1 MRISYPAFGRC
12 VEIERRNTAAVRP
25 VFTHVKIALAKQNH
39 AGYTAKVPIC
49 LGVSVLW
56 DAMNI
61 VLFNERDNYFFPL
74 NDERTRHMC
83 RILKK
88 KEGDTFEAGIEGG
101 MAGLA
106 RIVSLNDKGLRF
118 DFTPLTD
125 GKPLF
130 PLEMIVGF
138 PRPIQ
143 LKRLFRDMAG
153 LGVSRILLC
162 GTETG
167 EKSYMESKIVERGA
181 AYEALKDGSIQAKS
195 THIPKLDIFASV
207 KDCLAS
213 LKEKNAD
220 RRISVCL
227 DNVKAEMSLGEYIK
241 NALGTKS
248 GSVRGCLPNGK
259 DCPSIFVRS
268 AIGSE
273 RGWTDTER
281 EAFQA
286 AGFTLCSMGDRVLRT
301 ETAATVSA
309 SIILEALGVL

>member
-1 MRISYPAFGRC
+1 MR
-12 VEIERRNTAAVRP
+12 
-25 VFTHVKIALAKQNH
+25 ALAKQNH
-39 AGYTAKVPIC
+39 AGYTVKVPIF
-49 LGVSVLW
+49 LTESVLW

-61 VLFNERDNYFFPL
+61 VLFSERDNYFFPL
-74 NDERTRHMC
+74 NDERTRHIC

-88 KEGDTFEAGIEGG
+88 KEGDTFEAGIKGG
-101 MAGLA
+101 RAGQA
-106 RIVSLNDKGLRF
+106 RIISLDNAGLRF

-227 DNVKAEMSLGEYIK
+227 DNVKAEMPLGEYMK
-241 NALGTKS
+241 NALGIRDAS
-248 GSVRGCLPNGK
+248 
-259 DCPSIFVRS
+259 SIFVRS

-281 EAFQA
+281 EAFRA
-286 AGFTLCSMGDRVLRT
+286 GGFTLCSMGDRVLRT

>member
-1 MRISYPAFGRC
+1 MPLF
-12 VEIERRNTAAVRP
+12 
-25 VFTHVKIALAKQNH
+25 FT
-39 AGYTAKVPIC
+39 
-49 LGVSVLW
+49 GVS
-56 DAMNI
+56 AHFKTPMNI
-61 VLFNERDNYFFPL
+61 VLFCERDNYFFSL
-74 NDERTRHMC
+74 NDERTRHIC

-101 MAGLA
+101 MAGRA
-106 RIVSLNDKGLRF
+106 RIVSLNDEGLRF
-118 DFTPLTD
+118 DFTPLND

-167 EKSYMESKIVERGA
+167 EKSYMESKIIERGA

-195 THIPKLDIFASV
+195 THIPKLDIFPSV
-207 KDCLAS
+207 KSCLAA
-213 LKEKNAD
+213 LNGEKRTD
-220 RRISVCL
+220 GRIAVCL
-227 DNVKAEMSLGEYIK
+227 DNVKARRPLSEYVK
-241 NALGTKS
+241 DALGTRDAS
-248 GSVRGCLPNGK
+248 SILVRA
-259 DCPSIFVRS
+259 

-281 EAFQA
+281 EAFSTADFQ
-286 AGFTLCSMGDRVLRT
+286 LCSMGERVLRT

-309 SIILEALGVL
+309 AIILEALGVL

>member
-1 MRISYPAFGRC
+1 MLLD
-12 VEIERRNTAAVRP
+12 V
-25 VFTHVKIALAKQNH
+25 
-39 AGYTAKVPIC
+39 
-49 LGVSVLW
+49 
-56 DAMNI
+56 MNI
-61 VLFNERDNYFFPL
+61 VLFSERDNYFFPL
-74 NDERTRHMC
+74 NDERTRHIS

-101 MAGLA
+101 RAGQA
-106 RIVSLNDKGLRF
+106 RIVSLDNAGLRF

-167 EKSYMESKIVERGA
+167 EKSYMASKIVERGA

-195 THIPKLDIFASV
+195 THISKLDIFASV

-213 LKEKNAD
+213 LKEESGA

-227 DNVKAEMSLGEYIK
+227 DNVKAEMSLGKYMK
-241 NALGTKS
+241 NALGTEDGLAQDGLS
-248 GSVRGCLPNGK
+248 NVK
-259 DCPSIFVRS
+259 DCPSIFVRA

-286 AGFTLCSMGDRVLRT
+286 AGFTLCFMGDRVLRT

>member
-1 MRISYPAFGRC
+1 M
-12 VEIERRNTAAVRP
+12 
-25 VFTHVKIALAKQNH
+25 
-39 AGYTAKVPIC
+39 PIC
-49 LGVSVLW
+49 LAESVLW

-74 NDERTRHMC
+74 NDERTRHIC

-101 MAGLA
+101 MAGQA
-106 RIVSLNDKGLRF
+106 RIVSLDDKGLHF

-241 NALGTKS
+241 NALDTKD
-248 GSVRGCLPNGK
+248 GSARGCLPDGK
-259 DCPSIFVRS
+259 DCPPILVRS

>member
-1 MRISYPAFGRC
+1 
-12 VEIERRNTAAVRP
+12 
-25 VFTHVKIALAKQNH
+25 
-39 AGYTAKVPIC
+39 
-49 LGVSVLW
+49 
-56 DAMNI
+56 MNI
-61 VLFNERDNYFFPL
+61 VLFCKRDNYFFPL
-74 NDERTRHMC
+74 NDERTRHIC

-101 MAGLA
+101 MAGKA
-106 RIVSLNDKGLRF
+106 RIVSLNDAGLSF
-118 DFTPLTD
+118 DFTPLSD

-213 LKEKNAD
+213 LNAEKHAAG
-220 RRISVCL
+220 RISVCL
-227 DNVKAEMSLGEYIK
+227 DNVKAGMPLGKYIK
-241 NALGTKS
+241 NGLGTRDGFARS
-248 GSVRGCLPNGK
+248 CVPNGK
-259 DCPSIFVRS
+259 DCPSILVRA

-273 RGWTDTER
+273 RGWSDAER
-281 EAFQA
+281 EAFRS
-286 AGFTLCSMGDRVLRT
+286 AGFELCSMGSRVLRT